1 MNFRGQKIPP
11 TALVLA
17 VATVVI
23 LTGFAVL
30 EVHKQRLPAY
40 VLEQRPLSD
49 FLVGTSMTNQTI
61 GFPVLFEHS
70 TNKCVTA
77 AEVQDIRAKIPTLRM
92 LPHVPIRIEILWHDF
107 ATVDLSGG
115 SQAAKIVFRK
125 VGSEWTSSG
134 FHNGAHFCPPPK
146 PTTAQ
151 LLVDYFDYVVRG
163 GMKPH
168 P

>member
-1 MNFRGQKIPP
+1 MTFRGQKIPP
-11 TALVLA
+11 AAIALALV
-17 VATVVI
+17 TVVI
-23 LTGFAVL
+23 ITGIVVL
-30 EVHKQRLPAY
+30 EVHKQSLPAY
-40 VLEQRPLSD
+40 VIEQRPLSD

-77 AEVQDIRAKIPTLRM
+77 AEVQEIRAAIPTLRM

-115 SQAAKIVFRK
+115 SQAAQIVFRK